1 LEETVAAD
9 VRHAQPDDHSRK
21 NALFVAA
28 TPGEEGGGEAAQ
40 PPAQQ
45 TTRDDERIL
54 ICAPGGRNAQ
64 LIEDTLRRSGFLTD
78 ICEDFDGLCRGLTER
93 PAGAVILCEEALDRQ
108 RLKQLV
114 DTLSEQPPWSEIP
127 LLVLTRPGKTTR
139 GSLLVAEALS
149 PRGNATLIERP
160 LRVLTLL
167 SAVRSALRARRRQ
180 YEVRDLLERE
190 HAARAQAE
198 AANKAKDQFLA
209 ALSHELRTPLNPVL
223 MTVTALQND
232 PSLPESV
239 REDLDVIRRNV
250 ELESSLIDDL
260 LDLTRI
266 TRGKLELHQEAVDL
280 HAILSH
286 AVKTCCGVDTERK
299 RLTVRL
305 EPAAEKHYVWGDT
318 ARLSQIFWNL
328 VKNAIKFTPA
338 GGSII
343 VRTVNEPSP
352 ARVSDDGAT
361 PPPTVRVEVTDT
373 GIGIEPD
380 AAARIFDAFEQE
392 NRGIT
397 RHFGGLGLGLAI
409 CKALVQMHHGTIAV
423 LSQGKGLGSTFTVR
437 LSTVALPTTPT
448 RRSPTDGDV
457 SRVRGGDLRILLV
470 EDHEAT
476 AGVMARLLEA
486 MGYSVT
492 VAPNIEVAKRLAE
505 TIPFDLLLS
514 DIGLPDGTGHDLLR
528 HIRLRRGDLPAIAVS
543 GYGMEEDVRQSNEAG
558 FAEHLVKPV
567 DLAKLRGAIGRVLG
581 GGGQSTSASPPP
593 A

>member
-1 LEETVAAD
+1 M
-9 VRHAQPDDHSRK
+9 
-21 NALFVAA
+21 
-28 TPGEEGGGEAAQ
+28 
-40 PPAQQ
+40 
-45 TTRDDERIL
+45 
-54 ICAPGGRNAQ
+54 ICAPGGRNGQ
-64 LIEDTLRRSGFLTD
+64 LIEDTLRRAGFLTD
-78 ICEDFDGLCRGLTER
+78 VCEDFETLCRTLTER
-93 PAGAVILCEEALDRQ
+93 PGGALILCEEALDRR
-108 RLKQLV
+108 RLEQLV
-114 DTLSEQPPWSEIP
+114 ETLNGQPPWSEIP

-139 GSLLVAEALS
+139 GSLLVADALS

-223 MTVTALQND
+223 MTVTALQHD
-232 PSLPESV
+232 PSLPDSV

-250 ELESSLIDDL
+250 ELESNLIDDL

-280 HAILSH
+280 HAVLAH
-286 AVKTCCGVDTERK
+286 AVKTCCGPDTERK

-305 EPAAEKHYVWGDT
+305 EPSAERHYVWGDT

-328 VKNAIKFTPA
+328 IKNAIKFTPA
-338 GGSII
+338 GGSIT
-343 VRTVNEPSP
+343 VRTANEPPP
-352 ARVSDDGAT
+352 AREPDDGAS
-361 PPPTVRVEVTDT
+361 PPPPPDVRVEVTDT

-397 RHFGGLGLGLAI
+397 RRFGGLGLGLAI

-423 LSQGKGLGSTFTVR
+423 RSEGKGLGSTFTVR
-437 LSTVALPTTPT
+437 LSTVGLPAAAALRAPSDGDPT
-448 RRSPTDGDV
+448 RGSH
-457 SRVRGGDLRILLV
+457 GGELRILLV

-486 MGYSVT
+486 MGCSVT
-492 VAPNIEVAKRLAE
+492 VAPNIEVAKRMAE

-528 HIRLRRGDLPAIAVS
+528 HIRLRRDDLPAIAVS
-543 GYGMEEDVRQSNEAG
+543 GYGMEEDVRQSSEAG

-567 DLAKLRGAIGRVLG
+567 DLVKLRGAIGRVLG
-581 GGGQSTSASPPP
+581 AGQSGSRSQSLPP